1 MDQHSRRNNVE
12 ISGISNKVSDE
23 NLKKKMTGI
32 CKELGIDLNPY
43 NIESCHILPSGRVNR
58 SNNKR
63 VIPKLVS
70 RKHS

>member
-1 MDQHSRRNNVE
+1 MLRYL
-12 ISGISNKVSDE
+12 VS
-23 NLKKKMTGI
+23 LIRYQMKIFKKKMTGI

>member
-1 MDQHSRRNNVE
+1 
-12 ISGISNKVSDE
+12 
-23 NLKKKMTGI
+23 MTGI